1 LLRVHTFF
9 SSWID
14 PECGF
19 LLDRKLSGLR
29 TATRSFLSNGKET
42 VLEVL
47 RPFEE
52 QNFDIAVLD
61 DDDAQLQWIAMR
73 ASHCATALDTDSA

>member
-1 LLRVHTFF
+1 MSELALMLLVSLYVPTTSAR
-9 SSWID
+9 
-14 PECGF
+14 P
-19 LLDRKLSGLR
+19 
-29 TATRSFLSNGKET
+29 RSFLSNGKET

-61 DDDAQLQWIAMR
+61 DAQLQWIAMR
-73 ASHCATALDTDSA
+73 

>member
-1 LLRVHTFF
+1 
-9 SSWID
+9 
-14 PECGF
+14 
-19 LLDRKLSGLR
+19 
-29 TATRSFLSNGKET
+29 

-52 QNFDIAVLD
+52 QNFDIAVPD

-73 ASHCATALDTDSA
+73 ASLPRTVRPRSTPIRHDT